1 MLGSYPW
8 IHELND
14 LPDNRVVAMH
24 MRHLDNA
31 RTYNEQM
38 EDMIDRSVA
47 RELPASELSTY
58 DAPVL

>member
-1 MLGSYPW
+1 
-8 IHELND
+8 
-14 LPDNRVVAMH
+14 MH